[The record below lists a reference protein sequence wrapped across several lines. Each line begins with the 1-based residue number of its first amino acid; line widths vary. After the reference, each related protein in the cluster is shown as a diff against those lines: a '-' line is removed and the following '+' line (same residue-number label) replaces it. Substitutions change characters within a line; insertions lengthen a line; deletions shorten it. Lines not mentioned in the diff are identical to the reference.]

1 MQKTLSMIL
10 IFILYSCGGD
20 DSTSPSNESKYH
32 SNDEAFLSQLIESGG
47 IERDTLINR
56 ITVESVEISGEEY
69 DRIIEMD
76 LSDLALDNLPS
87 SIGDLQ
93 FLEELDLSN
102 NYFSDLPEELC
113 EVYGNGVILNIEDN
127 LLCDPTTI
135 THCILDQ
142 IKVDF
147 EKNSLSDEERFIEEV
162 QPILQELVDVA
173 RHNLGSITA
182 IDILTDIMGILYNYT
197 REERYVLTM
206 ENGDIIDFTLDTT
219 G

>member
-1 MQKTLSMIL
+1 M
-10 IFILYSCGGD
+10 G
-20 DSTSPSNESKYH
+20 
-32 SNDEAFLSQLIESGG
+32 
-47 IERDTLINR
+47 
-56 ITVESVEISGEEY
+56 TV
-69 DRIIEMD
+69 
-76 LSDLALDNLPS
+76 
-87 SIGDLQ
+87 
-93 FLEELDLSN
+93 
-102 NYFSDLPEELC
+102 
-113 EVYGNGVILNIEDN
+113 
-127 LLCDPTTI
+127 
-135 THCILDQ
+135 